1 MNDTGISLRAPL
13 TPLGGIGAHCAVPR
27 CVMEAH
33 SVSCDLPVV
42 VTIYVAESRND
53 SLALEL
59 TMKRNAYRRQGP
71 AYGSDAG
78 IGNAGPVDA

>member
-42 VTIYVAESRND
+42 VTIYVAEF
-53 SLALEL
+53 
-59 TMKRNAYRRQGP
+59 
-71 AYGSDAG
+71 AG
-78 IGNAGPVDA
+78 RLSSS